1 MFNRYIILIHLI
13 SISTA
18 QDIFTGYVVE
28 NHDTLDIFSYQIPS
42 LYSDD
47 SEHPLLVAFH
57 QWGGNQDTPY
67 HTLSLFLSFDHDA
80 AQFFIVLLLLILQ
93 RFFECLAFA
102 FDLGEIESPFC
113 QALL

>member
-18 QDIFTGYVVE
+18 QDIFTGYVIE

-42 LYSDD
+42 LYSEN

-67 HTLSLFLSFDHDA
+67 HTTFDEETESRNWIFLSPYGGSPNNYNHQG
-80 AQFFIVLLLLILQ
+80 AQEFVKKAILWMIDN
-93 RFFECLAFA
+93 FSI
-102 FDLGEIESPFC
+102 D
-113 QALL
+113 